1 MSETKSIK
9 KQLRMEAL
17 ARRDQLDAGYRIEV
31 AMKLSDE
38 AGLVALDPGEVVSG
52 FLPIRTELDIRPLMM
67 ALAARGARLC
77 VPAMI
82 DRQTIEFRALVRG
95 SPLIDNGSGTLAPP
109 PEAERLHPGLMLMPL
124 AAFDAS
130 GNRIGYGAGY
140 YDRAIAGLRA
150 AGLRPRLIGMAFDC
164 QEVEAV
170 PAEAHDVP
178 LDAVWTESGLR
189 PFDKVRQA
197 GGDMR

>member
-9 KQLRMEAL
+9 KQLRMGAL

-95 SPLIDNGSGTLAPP
+95 SPLIDNGFGTLAPP

-150 AGLRPRLIGMAFDC
+150 AALRPRLIGMAFDC

>member
-95 SPLIDNGSGTLAPP
+95 SPLIDNGFGTLAPP

>member
-95 SPLIDNGSGTLAPP
+95 SPLIDNGFGTLAPP

-130 GNRIGYGAGY
+130 GNRIGYGVGY

>member
-17 ARRDQLDAGYRIEV
+17 ARRDRLDAGYRIEV

-95 SPLIDNGSGTLAPP
+95 SPLIDNGFGTLAPP
-109 PEAERLHPGLMLMPL
+109 PEAERLQPGLMLMPL
-124 AAFDAS
+124 AAFDAA

-150 AGLRPRLIGMAFDC
+150 AGNRPRLIGMAFDC
-164 QEVEAV
+164 QQVDAV

-178 LDAVWTESGLR
+178 LDAIWTESGLR
-189 PFDKVRQA
+189 PFDGALQA
-197 GGDMR
+197 ETDMR